1 MTSFDSLVVLKLNL
15 PQALAQ
21 RLDRVSKRADFETI
35 LDQFLKKV
43 EAEEAVQKPEKI
55 ETNSRYIP
63 VKIQRYVKNRTGE
76 KCAYPECHQPIH
88 QLHHTQRW
96 ALEHV
101 HDPDRLQPLC
111 PSHNELAH
119 LGLIENENQLP
130 EVWHLRANPD
140 TDHPKYNIDKQVALY
155 SRRGG

>member
-1 MTSFDSLVVLKLNL
+1 MGQDIFDFHCISFDSEL
-15 PQALAQ
+15 PQH
-21 RLDRVSKRADFETI
+21 E
-35 LDQFLKKV
+35 
-43 EAEEAVQKPEKI
+43 
-55 ETNSRYIP
+55 Y
-63 VKIQRYVKNRTGE
+63 
-76 KCAYPECHQPIH
+76 CHQPIH